1 MSSVV
6 NMHLSFSLSSLM
18 RMCHKVDL
26 RPVGGSITI
35 VGVMF
40 FKNVLLPWYMVLV
53 KYFDIMV
60 RKVTPSPPRFCRR
73 RCKIA
78 ESLVEK
84 NFDLAF
90 QVIYEF
96 NLPGSHYIMISF
108 SILPFCHE
116 VIDQFLDLMHLLI
129 NFSCG
134 YICWGSCISRREKKR
149 QSTDR
154 ILQKH
159 KRDH

>member
-1 MSSVV
+1 
-6 NMHLSFSLSSLM
+6 
-18 RMCHKVDL
+18 MCHKVDL
-26 RPVGGSITI
+26 RPVGVSITI

-53 KYFDIMV
+53 KYFDMMV
-60 RKVTPSPPRFCRR
+60 RKVTPSPPPFCRR

-96 NLPGSHYIMISF
+96 NLPGSHCIMISF
-108 SILPFCHE
+108 SIPPFSHE
-116 VIDQFLDLMHLLI
+116 VID
-129 NFSCG
+129 
-134 YICWGSCISRREKKR
+134 
-149 QSTDR
+149 
-154 ILQKH
+154 
-159 KRDH
+159 